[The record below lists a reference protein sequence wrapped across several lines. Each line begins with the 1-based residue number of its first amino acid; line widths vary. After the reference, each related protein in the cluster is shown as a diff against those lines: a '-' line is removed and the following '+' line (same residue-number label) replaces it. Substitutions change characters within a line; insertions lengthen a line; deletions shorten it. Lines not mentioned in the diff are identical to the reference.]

1 MTVTSFTASAP
12 AASTASST
20 PAASSASTGSGSTAE
35 NAAGNAVDQRAFRD
49 VMGHLPTGVVAI
61 TGVEADTAE
70 PAGMIVGTFQSLS
83 LTPALVTFSVDRS
96 STSWPKIRSGG
107 RFSASV
113 LAEQQ
118 TDVCQALSRRS
129 GDKFAGVRWVPSP
142 DGSPQFL
149 GASAWIDCAIEQEL
163 DGGDHVIVIGRV
175 LRMDGGFTEPLVFHK
190 GRLGGYR
197 APVPA

>member
-1 MTVTSFTASAP
+1 MTASSMATAASAP
-12 AASTASST
+12 AASSA
-20 PAASSASTGSGSTAE
+20 SASTE
-35 NAAGNAVDQRAFRD
+35 NAVDQRAFRD

-61 TGVEADTAE
+61 TGVEAETSQ

-113 LAEQQ
+113 LAEHQ
-118 TDVCQALSRRS
+118 TDVCKALSRKS
-129 GDKFAGVRWVPSP
+129 GDKFEGVEWVPSP
-142 DGSPQFL
+142 EGSPQFL
-149 GASAWIDCAIEQEL
+149 GASAWIDCEIEQEL

-175 LRMDGGFTEPLVFHK
+175 LRMDSGYSEPLVFHK
-190 GRLGGYR
+190 GKLGGYR
-197 APVPA
+197 APVAA